1 MEEVGGFRQHIELRG
16 LAPVTIA
23 RHCYTLQRYS
33 SWCTEQGYDL
43 TKAREEDLLGY
54 LSLLRSKK
62 MLPTSLQQTFSS
74 LSVYFGWLTRTKR
87 IQINPVPGIKEFYL
101 KSYKVKLR

>member
-1 MEEVGGFRQHIELRG
+1 MEEVEAFRQHLELRG

-54 LSLLRSKK
+54 SFPAPVQEDAAYEPTTNIFQSVCLLCLVDQNKK
-62 MLPTSLQQTFSS
+62 DPDQPRP
-74 LSVYFGWLTRTKR
+74 WH
-87 IQINPVPGIKEFYL
+87 
-101 KSYKVKLR
+101 